1 MGKKLHFF
9 EAISEINIYRF
20 SPWDLPDKSCLKS
33 KDLEWYFFCPRERK
47 YNSGARMNRS
57 TETGYWKTTG
67 RDRPVIYNERTVGM
81 VKTLIFHEGHAPKGN
96 RTDWVIHEYRIED
109 LHMEEETLKDS
120 YVLCK
125 VFKKSGLGPKNGAQ
139 YGAPFSE
146 EDWEDDFENCDE
158 PIPFSIPTHPINQ
171 NCSSV
176 TSMIDPGCSSRQPS
190 SEPGPSAIPHAKL
203 SDPINQNCSSVTV
216 GMIDAGCASHQPSA
230 EPGPYATP
238 PTKLA
243 DPINQNCSSV
253 TGGMIDPGCSSHQP
267 LAEPDPSAV
276 PPAKHEDPI
285 NQNCTSV
292 ADMIDAGCS
301 SRQPS
306 NEPGPSLSR
315 LHADEMLPTNQN
327 CSVFMGTVDPGNTCS
342 QSLAKPGPSLAV
354 PHSSEV
360 PPDDDISHLFAS
372 FLEDTD
378 LLPIENNENVN
389 CCNQGL
395 NVDMMP
401 CMDGNDIYTAFGGRV
416 NFADLSGGRSYLSGS
431 LVADHPPNSLFPQDD
446 ASFLELNDLLMPVDH
461 CTRTSEAHPLVEE
474 NLYSSNASFLGMEH
488 FNYGGNFSGGNQ
500 FIPTQSQL
508 QVLPQ
513 HYTQQVTGIG
523 FNASQGYNTMQVTGM
538 EFNASQGY
546 DAMQVSGIEF
556 NAGQGYNTLYNYGF
570 DTTMH
575 QHGMITSHAAD
586 RDQHRG

>member
-1 MGKKLHFF
+1 MGRTFLPPGFRFHPTDVEIIVYYLKRKIMGKKLHFF

-20 SPWDLPDKSCLKS
+20 SPWDLPDKSSLKS

-47 YNSGARMNRS
+47 YNSGGRMNRA

-67 RDRPVIYNERTVGM
+67 RDRPVVYNERTVGM
-81 VKTLIFHEGHAPKGN
+81 VKTLVFHEGHAPKGK

-109 LHMEEETLKDS
+109 EETLQDS

-125 VFKKSGLGPKNGAQ
+125 VFKKSGPGPKNGAQ
-139 YGAPFSE
+139 YGAPFNE
-146 EDWEDDFENCDE
+146 EDWEDCENCD
-158 PIPFSIPTHPINQ
+158 IPFAIPMHPSNQ

-176 TSMIDPGCSSRQPS
+176 TGMIDPECSSRQPS
-190 SEPGPSAIPHAKL
+190 SEPGSSAIPPAKL
-203 SDPINQNCSSVTV
+203 P
-216 GMIDAGCASHQPSA
+216 
-230 EPGPYATP
+230 
-238 PTKLA
+238 
-243 DPINQNCSSV
+243 
-253 TGGMIDPGCSSHQP
+253 
-267 LAEPDPSAV
+267 
-276 PPAKHEDPI
+276 DPI
-285 NQNCTSV
+285 NQNCTYV
-292 ADMIDAGCS
+292 ADMIDPGCS

-315 LHADEMLPTNQN
+315 LHADEVRPNNQN
-327 CSVFMGTVDPGNTCS
+327 CSVFTGTIDPGNTCS
-342 QSLAKPGPSLAV
+342 RSLANPGPSLAV

-360 PPDDDISHLFAS
+360 PPDDDDISQFFAS

-401 CMDGNDIYTAFGGRV
+401 CMDGNDVYTAFGGRD
-416 NFADLSGGRSYLSGS
+416 NFADLSGGRSYPSGS
-431 LVADHPPNSLFPQDD
+431 LVGDHPPNLLFPQDD
-446 ASFLELNDLLMPVDH
+446 APFLELNDLVIPVDH
-461 CTRTSEAHPLVEE
+461 CTRTSEADPLVEE
-474 NLYSSNASFLGMEH
+474 NLYSSNASFLRMEH

-523 FNASQGYNTMQVTGM
+523 FNASQGYNTMPVTGM

-546 DAMQVSGIEF
+546 NAMQVSGIEF
-556 NAGQGYNTLYNYGF
+556 NASQGYNAMFDYGF
-570 DTTMH
+570 DTMMH
-575 QHGMITSHAAD
+575 EHGMITSPAAD